1 MFNCRESQ
9 AKTEASFQAKSQV
22 NRSPGQE
29 GVPRQEGAR
38 GAQVAFPV
46 DAEGRRVQGGPTQFI
61 TGNAS
66 VLYAGVSEIPYSVA
80 T

>member
-29 GVPRQEGAR
+29 GVPRQEGAL
-38 GAQVAFPV
+38 GAQVAVPV
-46 DAEGRRVQGGPTQFI
+46 DAEGRRVQGGGPTQFI

-66 VLYAGVSEIPYSVA
+66 ALYAGVSEIAQY
-80 T
+80 